1 MNAKVKPENF
11 SYRKMGNA
19 FVDSRLDDVLSAWTV
34 FFFFFQDLELFS
46 SL

>member
-19 FVDSRLDDVLSAWTV
+19 FVDSRLDDVYFL
-34 FFFFFQDLELFS
+34 FNFFQDLELFF